1 MKVAILKKY
10 SRKNS
15 QLDIVDRSIPSI
27 KDNEVLIK
35 VLTAAVNPLDNIIRR
50 GKIKLLF
57 PYKLPLIMGNE
68 AVGIVEKTGKNIKNF
83 KVNDRVFAR
92 LPIRHI
98 GAFAEYIAIEENALV
113 LVPDYLTNEE
123 AACIPLTALTIMQA
137 FELMKIEAGKTLFI
151 SGGTGSLGA
160 IAIPIAKAKGLTV
173 ITSGNISNK
182 ERLFSFGLD
191 HFINYKEEDYTK
203 ILTNI
208 DYVLDTLGG
217 KEIEKQLS
225 ILKKGGKLVSL
236 KGIPNENF
244 AKNANLPLW
253 KQLLCKLA
261 SYKITKLAKKLNV
274 EYHFVFVESNGKQL
288 QEVANLFSLLKIK
301 PSIDE
306 IFKFDDINKA
316 LDKIENT
323 SSKGKTIIKFY

>member
-306 IFKFDDINKA
+306 IFKS
-316 LDKIENT
+316 L
-323 SSKGKTIIKFY
+323 